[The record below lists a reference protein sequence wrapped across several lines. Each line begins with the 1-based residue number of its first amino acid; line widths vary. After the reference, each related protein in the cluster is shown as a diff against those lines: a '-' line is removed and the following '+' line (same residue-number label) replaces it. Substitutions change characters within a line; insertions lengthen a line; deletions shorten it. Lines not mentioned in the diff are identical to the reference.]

1 MNSKYYQL
9 RAYEKN
15 NLIASR
21 IASLTKEQ
29 ILSINEATVPKH
41 TKMAAKFGL
50 IVVNGKLIN
59 PFPNSKFTKMRA
71 KKHRAVKIS
80 TPYVLINGNGVKAAV
95 FHVLQAFSFSLFF
108 FFTLF
113 SSFCTPG
120 PRNNFLCVYVC
131 VVCEKGARGL
141 IPMPNYGVPPKI
153 TKWKPESKMQ
163 KKGQTG
169 RCTLITNFQRL

>member
-59 PFPNSKFTKMRA
+59 LSKL
-71 KKHRAVKIS
+71 KI
-80 TPYVLINGNGVKAAV
+80 YKNAREKASRGEN
-95 FHVLQAFSFSLFF
+95 FHSLC
-108 FFTLF
+108 LD
-113 SSFCTPG
+113 
-120 PRNNFLCVYVC
+120 
-131 VVCEKGARGL
+131 
-141 IPMPNYGVPPKI
+141 
-153 TKWKPESKMQ
+153 
-163 KKGQTG
+163 
-169 RCTLITNFQRL
+169 